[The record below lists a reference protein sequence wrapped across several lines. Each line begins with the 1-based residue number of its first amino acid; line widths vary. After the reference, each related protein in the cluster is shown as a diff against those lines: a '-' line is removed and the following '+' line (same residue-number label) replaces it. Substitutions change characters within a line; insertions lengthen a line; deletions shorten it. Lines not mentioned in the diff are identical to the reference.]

1 MFIER
6 GRPGGDSVE
15 DEKSSWSL
23 ASDFRGL
30 YRSFG
35 DQYRWGPEQ
44 AKCLRPFRCNSE
56 GYVEFFL
63 NENIAFVDNPEYS
76 KPQRL
81 RMSFEVAGSDVEP
94 PPLIV
99 HRRLGTKQMRMVHP
113 SQCNP
118 LVGQKLVALR
128 GFAL

>member
-1 MFIER
+1 MFIEKA
-6 GRPGGDSVE
+6 RPGEDSEQRVE

-56 GYVEFFL
+56 GYVEFFFMKTL
-63 NENIAFVDNPEYS
+63 HSWTIPSVQSRNAS
-76 KPQRL
+76 KCL
-81 RMSFEVAGSDVEP
+81 S
-94 PPLIV
+94 
-99 HRRLGTKQMRMVHP
+99 K
-113 SQCNP
+113 
-118 LVGQKLVALR
+118 
-128 GFAL
+128 